1 MEKIGKVN
9 GVFNKFLVSYIM
21 TSRIIGTLMKE
32 SRKIKSSDIQ

>member
-9 GVFNKFLVSYIM
+9 GVFNNFLVSYIM
-21 TSRIIGTLMKE
+21 TPKINGILMKE